1 MTYRAPTLGV
11 LVALSLAVLSPE
23 MSVGSGSYIRLSTP
37 FSPHA
42 TIYRPE
48 CWVVESPAGLCD
60 FTGSIGE

>member
-11 LVALSLAVLSPE
+11 LAALSIAVLSPE
-23 MSVGSGSYIRLSTP
+23 ISVGSGSYIRLSTP
-37 FSPHA
+37 FSPHS

-48 CWVVESPAGLCD
+48 CWVIGSPADLCD